1 MDGGFVA
8 AVVAA
13 VGDPSRVLT
22 TESDRQPYAAD
33 MGHHPAALPD
43 VVVLPKTTEETARV
57 VRLCHLRRIPVVT
70 RGAGTGL
77 EGGAVAYSGGVV
89 LDTSLLK
96 SMRAVPGERLAVVG
110 AGVLKNELDRFLRP
124 HGLLF
129 GPDPSSNP
137 SVGGMASTGGSG
149 MSTLKYGTSKENVV
163 SMTVVTPAGRVV
175 KTRQAVRKSSTGYE
189 LNALYLGAE
198 GTLGV
203 ITELTLRLF
212 PRPKVRCGAVV
223 TFPTVAAAAAT
234 VVAAVAA
241 NLGTLLR
248 CELMNDEGIRCTNV
262 VFHTTLRES
271 PTLFIEFVGDD
282 RAAAEADWR
291 RMRDIA
297 ASNGAVD
304 ERFAPTGEALD
315 ELWDARRGCYLGAMR
330 YRGVVDGSKSKE
342 NVYVGDVCVP
352 TSRLAECVSTT
363 EAAFRRAG
371 FPCVMC
377 AHIAD
382 GNFHCLIPYKPED
395 ESRLMTLNDEVIRRA
410 IDMGGAASGEHG
422 VGIGKMKHVVWE
434 HGPFHVDAQRRIK
447 RAADPRCIMN
457 PGKVIA
463 TEPTEEERAAR
474 HRAMGGAT
482 GSKL

>member
-1 MDGGFVA
+1 M
-8 AVVAA
+8 
-13 VGDPSRVLT
+13 
-22 TESDRQPYAAD
+22 
-33 MGHHPAALPD
+33 
-43 VVVLPKTTEETARV
+43 
-57 VRLCHLRRIPVVT
+57 
-70 RGAGTGL
+70 
-77 EGGAVAYSGGVV
+77 AYSGGVV

-304 ERFAPTGEALD
+304 ERFAPTGEV
-315 ELWDARRGCYLGAMR
+315 ARRTLGRATR
-330 YRGVVDGSKSKE
+330 VLPGRHAIPRRRG
-342 NVYVGDVCVP
+342 
-352 TSRLAECVSTT
+352 
-363 EAAFRRAG
+363 
-371 FPCVMC
+371 
-377 AHIAD
+377 
-382 GNFHCLIPYKPED
+382 
-395 ESRLMTLNDEVIRRA
+395 
-410 IDMGGAASGEHG
+410 
-422 VGIGKMKHVVWE
+422 
-434 HGPFHVDAQRRIK
+434 RIQ
-447 RAADPRCIMN
+447 I
-457 PGKVIA
+457 
-463 TEPTEEERAAR
+463 ERER
-474 HRAMGGAT
+474 VRG
-482 GSKL
+482 